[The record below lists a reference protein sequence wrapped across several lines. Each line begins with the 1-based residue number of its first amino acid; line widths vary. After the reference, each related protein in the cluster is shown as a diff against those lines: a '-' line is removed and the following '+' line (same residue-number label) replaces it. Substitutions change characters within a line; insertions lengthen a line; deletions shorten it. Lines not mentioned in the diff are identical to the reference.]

1 MALTRSLLKG
11 MGLTDEQVSSI
22 IEAHTETVDGL
33 KAERDRYKEQAAKLD
48 DVQKELDKVKG
59 GENWKDKYEAERK
72 AFADYK
78 TEVSNKETLRE
89 VKAAYRKLLTAN
101 NVGESHIDSILKVT
115 DFGSMKLN
123 ADGKLENEAAAVEAI
138 KKDWGG
144 FITTTQTKGADVA
157 TPPAGSGKALSREQ
171 IYAKDEHGR
180 YKLDAAQ
187 RQEQLAQ
194 LMQAEQ
200 S

>member
-59 GENWKDKYEAERK
+59 GENWQDKYEAEHK

-78 TEVSNKETLRE
+78 AEVSNKETLRE
-89 VKAAYRKLLTAN
+89 VKAAFRKLLTDN
-101 NVGESHIDSILKVT
+101 NVGEKHIDSIMKVT
-115 DFGSMKLN
+115 DFSKKKLG
-123 ADGKLENEAAAVEAI
+123 ADGKLENEAAEVESI
-138 KKDWGG
+138 KNDWGG
-144 FITTTQTKGADVA
+144 FITTTQTKGADVS
-157 TPPAGSGKALSREQ
+157 TPPANGTKTMTREQ
-171 IYAKDEHGR
+171 IYAKDDHGH
-180 YKLDAAQ
+180 YKLDAVQ

-200 S
+200 

>member
-59 GENWKDKYEAERK
+59 GEDWKAKFEKEHKD
-72 AFADYK
+72 FSDYK
-78 TEVSNKETLRE
+78 AEVASKETLRE
-89 VKAAYRKLLTAN
+89 VKAAYRKLLTDN
-101 NVGESHIDSILKVT
+101 NVGEKHIDSIMKVT
-115 DFGSMKLN
+115 DFGKMKLN
-123 ADGKLENEAAAVEAI
+123 ADGKLEDEPAAVEAI

-144 FITTTQTKGADVA
+144 FITTTQTKGAEVS
-157 TPPAGSGKALSREQ
+157 TPPANGTKTMTREQ
-171 IYAKDEHGR
+171 IYAKDDHGH
-180 YKLDAAQ
+180 YKLDAVQ

-194 LMQAEQ
+194 IMQAEQ
-200 S
+200 N